1 MVKNELNIAVA
12 VKGFIS
18 TGGAEKYAVEV
29 TRRLA
34 NRGHRIDLYAWNADE
49 SLTTGLD
56 FTPVPLPTI
65 FSFSSVLTSYSF
77 AREAAALISR
87 KPYDVVMSHERGFC
101 QDLATVHTFSYR
113 LGTEAYSFL
122 KMLNSIYLSPR
133 SWLHLW
139 LEKKQMESPWLA
151 PVSSVIKEGIE
162 HYYGRITD
170 TKIATPG
177 VDIDWFNPA
186 WVKDHRDQAREAE
199 EIEPDEMAVLFVGS
213 EFKRKGL
220 ADLIPAIGHG
230 MKLLV
235 VGKGERRGYY
245 RRLAEKAGVENQI
258 LFKGFTGDVR
268 HFYAAADV
276 VVLPS
281 LKEAFGMSI
290 LEAMACGL
298 PVISSA
304 TTGVASLIR
313 PGENGLTFDD
323 PARLGGMLKSLSS
336 RDLRQ
341 RLGAHA
347 RLTAEN
353 HTWEK
358 TATIYEQMC
367 LKIAA
372 GKRSRS

>member
-1 MVKNELNIAVA
+1 MVKNELHIAVA

-34 NRGHRIDLYAWNADE
+34 SRGHRIDLYAWNADE
-49 SLTTGLD
+49 SLTTGID
-56 FTPVPLPTI
+56 FTPVPLPKI
-65 FSFSSVLTSYSF
+65 YSVSSVLTSYSF

-87 KPYDVVMSHERGFC
+87 NSYDVVMSHERGFC

-113 LGTEAYSFL
+113 LGTEEYSFL

-139 LEKKQMESPWLA
+139 LEKKQMESPCLA

-162 HYYGRITD
+162 RYYGRTTD
-170 TKIATPG
+170 TEIVTPG

-186 WVKDHRDQAREAE
+186 WVKGHRDQAREAE
-199 EIEPDEMAVLFVGS
+199 KIEPGEMAVLFVGS

-235 VGKGERRGYY
+235 VGTGERIRYY
-245 RRLAEKAGVENQI
+245 RRLAEKAGVGDQI

-281 LKEAFGMSI
+281 RKEAFGMTI

-298 PVISSA
+298 PVISSIA
-304 TTGVASLIR
+304 TGVASLVR
-313 PGENGLTFDD
+313 HGKNGLIFDD
-323 PARLGGMLKSLSS
+323 AARLGGMLKSLSS
-336 RDLRQ
+336 RGLRQ
-341 RLGAHA
+341 GLGAQA

-353 HTWEK
+353 HTWET
-358 TATIYEQMC
+358 TAALYEQIC
-367 LKIAA
+367 FKIAA
-372 GKRSRS
+372 GKNGRS